1 MNKAYLLDT
10 NIVSEFTRE
19 RPNKNV
25 IALYEA
31 RKNICAISA
40 TSFQELVYGAEKM
53 PEGKRKNSIKNF
65 IENLKNNM
73 EIIPYDGFAAEICGR
88 LSGQCSAEGKTLPY
102 ADTQI
107 AATAIANGM
116 VLVTHNAQDFSQATE
131 RSFLRVEDWFSQ
143 QVIALTI
150 FDCRFTKE
158 HKMDFSYI
166 LKTAKI
172 LPEKLADFG
181 FEKNDDSFL
190 CRKDLAGT
198 DFYVV
203 LKLESENLSAEV
215 FEKTTDE
222 RYVLFD
228 VESAKGSFV
237 CSVRKQVLD
246 IIDKFR
252 EKCCV
257 STDVKKKYAEFI
269 QERFGINGDNP
280 WQETPEYTVFRCE
293 NKKWFALVMKIKF
306 RQIGIFGDED
316 VFVVNLKSDCEKI
329 PEIVDKKTVFPAW
342 HMNKKYWIT
351 VLLTSATDWKK
362 LCELTERSFELVNKK
377 NRG

>member
-65 IENLKNNM
+65 IENLKNNI

-116 VLVTHNAQDFSQATE
+116 VLVTHNTQDFSQATE

-143 QVIALTI
+143 
-150 FDCRFTKE
+150 
-158 HKMDFSYI
+158 
-166 LKTAKI
+166 
-172 LPEKLADFG
+172 
-181 FEKNDDSFL
+181 
-190 CRKDLAGT
+190 
-198 DFYVV
+198 
-203 LKLESENLSAEV
+203 
-215 FEKTTDE
+215 
-222 RYVLFD
+222 
-228 VESAKGSFV
+228 
-237 CSVRKQVLD
+237 
-246 IIDKFR
+246 
-252 EKCCV
+252 
-257 STDVKKKYAEFI
+257 
-269 QERFGINGDNP
+269 
-280 WQETPEYTVFRCE
+280 
-293 NKKWFALVMKIKF
+293 
-306 RQIGIFGDED
+306 
-316 VFVVNLKSDCEKI
+316 
-329 PEIVDKKTVFPAW
+329 
-342 HMNKKYWIT
+342 
-351 VLLTSATDWKK
+351 
-362 LCELTERSFELVNKK
+362 
-377 NRG
+377 